1 MYSISLGINTFCF
14 GLCARL
20 WEYSCCSVAQL
31 CPSLWDPMDCS
42 MPDFPVVHWVFS
54 DLCLLNRWCHPI
66 VSFAVVPFSSCPR
79 SFPTSGSFPM
89 SWLFASGGQ
98 RIGASASVSV
108 LPMDV
113 QGWFPL
119 GLTVLISSQE
129 SSPAPHFYSI
139 SCLVLSHLYDPNS
152 HPYMTTEKPFSSVQ
166 SLSHVRFFVT
176 PWTAAHQASLSIT
189 NSQSLPKLMSTESVM
204 PSNHLILCLPFSS
217 CPQSFLASGSFP
229 MSQLFESGGQS
240 IGASAS
246 ASALPMNVQGWF
258 PLGLTGLISWLSKG
272 FSSIFSST
280 TVWTQNLP

>member
-1 MYSISLGINTFCF
+1 MDTLFSCYLVKSGQAQHICSRSL
-14 GLCARL
+14 LH
-20 WEYSCCSVAQL
+20 
-31 CPSLWDPMDCS
+31 CPSQHLAYPTDLLLFNQWIVCDCDRMDCS

-189 NSQSLPKLMSTESVM
+189 NSYSLLKLMSIQSVM
-204 PSNHLILCLPFSS
+204 PSTILPFVTRFTSS
-217 CPQSFLASGSFP
+217 P
-229 MSQLFESGGQS
+229 
-240 IGASAS
+240 
-246 ASALPMNVQGWF
+246 
-258 PLGLTGLISWLSKG
+258 
-272 FSSIFSST
+272 
-280 TVWTQNLP
+280 